1 MAVPVTREQA
11 FQVSFPLRLHDGTE
25 HDVEGYAVAV
35 WREWQG
41 DEGLAA
47 LEQVALVGAVV
58 DGVELSEDQ
67 LRRFEATFRPF
78 YQETLEWI
86 ALSMAEARV
95 SVLH

>member
-25 HDVEGYAVAV
+25 HDVEGYVVAV
-35 WREWQG
+35 WREWQE

-95 SVLH
+95 SVHH

>member
-1 MAVPVTREQA
+1 MAVPMTREQA

-35 WREWQG
+35 WREWQE

-58 DGVELSEDQ
+58 DGVELSDDQ

-86 ALSMAEARV
+86 ALSMVEASV
-95 SVLH
+95 SVHH